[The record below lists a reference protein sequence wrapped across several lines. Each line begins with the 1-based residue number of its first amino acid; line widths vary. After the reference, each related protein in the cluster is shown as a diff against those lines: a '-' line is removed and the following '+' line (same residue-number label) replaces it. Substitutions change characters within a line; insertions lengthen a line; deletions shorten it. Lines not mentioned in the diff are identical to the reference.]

1 MHRFSLIF
9 LFFSYFPAA
18 FAATNSAIP
27 APAKLGSCVG
37 CHGKTGIAPFK
48 SYPNLNGQNAEY
60 MVLALKAYQ
69 NGSRKNAQMQ
79 GVVGMLSDADIRALS
94 AYYAAQ
100 SPGNS
105 AP

>member
-1 MHRFSLIF
+1 LVRFSLVF
-9 LFFSYFPAA
+9 LFASYFQAA
-18 FAATNSAIP
+18 FAAANSTVP

-37 CHGKTGIAPFK
+37 CHGKTGIATIK
-48 SYPNLNGQNAEY
+48 SFPNLNGQNAEY

>member
-1 MHRFSLIF
+1 MHRFSLVF
-9 LFFSYFPAA
+9 LILSYFPAA
-18 FAATNSAIP
+18 SAGTNNTQP
-27 APAKLGSCVG
+27 APAKLGACVG
-37 CHGKTGIAPFK
+37 CHGKTGVALIK
-48 SYPNLNGQNAEY
+48 SYPNLGGQNAEY

-79 GVVGMLSDADIRALS
+79 GVVGMLSDTDIRALA

-100 SPGNS
+100 TPAKP